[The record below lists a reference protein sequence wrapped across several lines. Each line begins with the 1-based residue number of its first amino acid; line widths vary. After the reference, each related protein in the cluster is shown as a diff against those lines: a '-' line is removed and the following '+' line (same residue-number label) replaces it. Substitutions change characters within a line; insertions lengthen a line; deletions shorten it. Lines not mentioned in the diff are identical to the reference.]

1 MTKQERSEYNSNYYI
16 KHKRKLQKAKK
27 IRYRTDK
34 SYRESIKA
42 ASIERQRKLNKKE
55 TKHARKE
62 KKSS

>member
-1 MTKQERSEYNSNYYI
+1 MTKEERKEYNAQYYTRY
-16 KHKRKLQKAKK
+16 KKRLQKAKK

-55 TKHARKE
+55 TKHVRKE